1 MIQYT
6 DEVASRMTESAARL
20 LSDMMSGF
28 NVRDEETP
36 VFHTHR
42 DVMAAFFRR
51 YYTGKSEKFYKI
63 HAAGILKQYN
73 QFHKMM
79 EAARGDLLYVCR
91 EYAPRLWKK
100 GSADDCSYWLRLDAA
115 VMLSSI
121 AADGDTSK
129 QDRWLVTME
138 QMLKLPRDS
147 WCGTMFPMDRWSV
160 KPDIDLS
167 EKLEQWAIRSIQSSG
182 LLFPGLNDLAGTLRA
197 LAPRHGEGR
206 MLLDSGSPSAPIGL
220 TACSISDISST
231 VSQSNMYSRVWA
243 GTELLRTAEAVG
255 LGMLPVRQGAE
266 RVRYVG
272 QVLAVDAIMYWYS
285 DGVDIV
291 NTLSK
296 LRAVPR
302 GVSAAVEVISCV
314 SRAAEAVNMD
324 SGPARK
330 PLWVDLEAAAKG
342 VEMLAE
348 HAQQNIIPQIK
359 KESMLHLEELR
370 AMGEEINVQ
379 MWRE

>member
-6 DEVASRMTESAARL
+6 DEMARRMTGSAARL
-20 LSDMMSGF
+20 LSDMTSGF
-28 NVRDEETP
+28 SARDEEAP
-36 VFHTHR
+36 VFNTHR
-42 DVMAAFFRR
+42 DVMAAFFRP
-51 YYTGKSEKFYKI
+51 YYAGKPEKFYKI

-73 QFHKMM
+73 RFHRMI
-79 EAARGDLLYVCR
+79 EAARGDLLHVCR
-91 EYAPRLWKK
+91 EYAPRLWRK

-115 VMLSSI
+115 VTLSST
-121 AADGDTSK
+121 AADRDTSK

-138 QMLKLPRDS
+138 QMLKLPRDI
-147 WCGTMFPMDRWSV
+147 WCGKMFPMDRWSV
-160 KPDIDLS
+160 KPDIALS
-167 EKLEQWAIRSIQSSG
+167 EKLEQWAIRSIQGSG
-182 LLFPGLNDLAGTLRA
+182 LLFSDLNDLAGTLRA
-197 LAPRHGEGR
+197 LAPRYGGGR

-220 TACSISDISST
+220 IARSISDISSI

-255 LGMLPVRQGAE
+255 LGTLPVRQGAE
-266 RVRYVG
+266 QVRYVG

-296 LRAVPR
+296 LRAVP
-302 GVSAAVEVISCV
+302 GSVSAAVEVISCV

-324 SGPARK
+324 SGPACK

-342 VEMLAE
+342 AELLAE
-348 HAQQNIIPQIK
+348 YARQHIIPQIK
-359 KESMLHLEELR
+359 KESLLHLEELR
-370 AMGEEINVQ
+370 SMGEEINVQ